1 MFFFGTSLKQNY
13 DPNDKDKAMEAI
25 VKDVEKMYG
34 YRS

>member
-1 MFFFGTSLKQNY
+1 VIVGTNLKQNY
-13 DPNDKDKAMEAI
+13 DANGNDKDLEII